1 MKKIIHVLIDDFIIS
16 HTELLIKI
24 IWGDFWKLR
33 SVLEEGG
40 KRNVAFKKKIYF
52 SYLERYGAWIGIG
65 AKFDD
70 IPTFPHGLSGVF
82 ISNQARIGKNVV
94 IMHQV
99 TIGSNTTIGS
109 KHNGSPT
116 IENGVFI
123 GAGAKI
129 IGKITVGENSRIGAN
144 AVVVKDTPP
153 NSVTVFKNIESIVK
167 TEPLDNRWIEMTK
180 NGMVL
185 TNKD

>member
-1 MKKIIHVLIDDFIIS
+1 MKQFIKYLIEDFIKT
-16 HTELLIKI
+16 HADLLIKV

-33 SVLEEGG
+33 SVIEKGG
-40 KRNVAFKKKIYF
+40 KRKVAFKKIIYF
-52 SYLERYGAWIGIG
+52 SYLEKYGAWIGIG

-70 IPTFPHGLSGVF
+70 IPTFPHGLSGIF
-82 ISNQARIGKNVV
+82 ISNQAHIGKNVV

-153 NSVTVFKNIESIVK
+153 NSVTILRNIESIIKK
-167 TEPLDNRWIEMTK
+167 TELDNRWVNMFANGIEK
-180 NGMVL
+180 INL
-185 TNKD
+185 K